1 PAPGEIGDTG
11 RNYFIGPRQFQIDTS
26 LSKKFRFTERYSF
39 DLRVDA
45 QNLTNTPS
53 FGFPTTTFSSGTFGR
68 IRESV
73 VSNARRIQ
81 FSGKFNF

>member
-1 PAPGEIGDTG
+1 M
-11 RNYFIGPRQFQIDTS
+11 S

-45 QNLTNTPS
+45 TNLPNIPS
-53 FGFPTTTFSSGTFGR
+53 YGLPTAAVNSTTFGR
-68 IRESV
+68 IGN
-73 VSNARRIQ
+73 SNVISFSRRIQ